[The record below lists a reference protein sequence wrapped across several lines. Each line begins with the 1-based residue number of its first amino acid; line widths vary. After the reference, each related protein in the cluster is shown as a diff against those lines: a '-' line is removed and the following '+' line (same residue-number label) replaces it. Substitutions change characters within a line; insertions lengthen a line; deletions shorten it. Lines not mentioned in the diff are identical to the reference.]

1 MRVRIEHKFS
11 HRYTELYVNGVREYV
26 AEINPD
32 VPIES
37 LGYLCHRD
45 NEKVWAESVVPIKF
59 NRLYALELLESFESD
74 LETLVQI
81 FCKEAERFYKKRM
94 ESKE

>member
-11 HRYTELYVNGVREYV
+11 HRYTELYVNGVRENV

-45 NEKVWAESVVPIKF
+45 DEKVWAE
-59 NRLYALELLESFESD
+59 FEAD
-74 LETLVQI
+74 VEIIERETDYGAVYRA
-81 FCKEAERFYKKRM
+81 AEVKDIRDCV
-94 ESKE
+94 